1 MTSATSS
8 RDRLCAIV
16 RDRSFSNDREIT
28 LASGRKSWLYFNMKP
43 TMMDPEGAHLIA
55 ELIVDKLDGQSVDY
69 VGGLEMG
76 AVPIVAFVA
85 PASFRRSPDNPVR
98 AFFVRKAAKG
108 HGTQQRIEGLAP
120 GESLSGKRIVML
132 EDVTTTGGSVIKAI
146 HEVREMGAEV
156 LKVVTILDRQEGA
169 SEALAE
175 IDVPLDPVLTADMF
189 PRPE

>member
-1 MTSATSS
+1 MTHSS
-8 RDRLCAIV
+8 QQDRLCAIV
-16 RDRSFSNDREIT
+16 RERSFSNDREIT

-55 ELIVDKLDGQSVDY
+55 ELIVDKLQGEQVDY

-76 AVPIVAFVA
+76 AVPIVSFVA
-85 PASFRRSPDNPVR
+85 PASFQRDAEHPVR

-108 HGTQQRIEGLAP
+108 HGTQQRIEGLT
-120 GESLSGKRIVML
+120 GDESLTGKRVVMV
-132 EDVTTTGGSVIKAI
+132 EDVTTTGGSVINAI
-146 HEVREMGAEV
+146 QEVRALGAEV

-169 SEALAE
+169 REALAD

-189 PRPE
+189 PKPA